1 MKLKHKEKGPFF
13 IPTFSMS
20 DIAFLLLIFIM
31 VIALTSYRKEVKIDY
46 PEATTVLNT
55 GAERNL
61 EVWIDREG
69 GVYIAGDPASL
80 GALEQAII
88 NFYITAPDTRIH
100 IIADR
105 YTPYEKINAAIEVMQ
120 MLQYRTVSFVVKNVE

>member
-1 MKLKHKEKGPFF
+1 
-13 IPTFSMS
+13 MS

-31 VIALTSYRKEVKIDY
+31 VIALTNYRKEVKIEY

-61 EVWIDREG
+61 EVWVDREG
-69 GVYIAGDPASL
+69 HIYIAGDPANL
-80 GALEQAII
+80 PMLEQAII
-88 NFYITAPDTRIH
+88 DFYVTAPDTRIH

-105 YTPYEKINAAIEVMQ
+105 YTPYEKINAVLEILQ
-120 MLQYRTVSFVVKNVE
+120 LLQYRTVSFVVRNVE